1 MNKGIFIT
9 GTGTD
14 IGKTYVTALIVKKL
28 IDNGYNSIYYKA
40 ALSGADINGTEL
52 IPGDAKYVCDIAGID
67 KNPSE
72 LVSYV
77 YERAVSPHLA
87 TKYEGNP
94 VNLDIVK
101 GDFENLKSQYDFL
114 IAEGSGGII
123 CPIVYEDDN
132 KIMLEDIIKKL
143 NLETILVADAGLGT
157 INGTVLTAKYMENL
171 DIKING
177 IILNNYIKDDFMH
190 IDNKK
195 MIEDM
200 LNIPVIATVEKND
213 SELNINIE
221 NLIKVFGEI

>member
-1 MNKGIFIT
+1 
-9 GTGTD
+9 
-14 IGKTYVTALIVKKL
+14 
-28 IDNGYNSIYYKA
+28 
-40 ALSGADINGTEL
+40 
-52 IPGDAKYVCDIAGID
+52 
-67 KNPSE
+67 
-72 LVSYV
+72 
-77 YERAVSPHLA
+77 
-87 TKYEGNP
+87 
-94 VNLDIVK
+94 
-101 GDFENLKSQYDFL
+101 
-114 IAEGSGGII
+114 
-123 CPIVYEDDN
+123 
-132 KIMLEDIIKKL
+132 MLEDIIKKL

-171 DIKING
+171 GIKING